1 MRLLWKT
8 LAVGGAGLVLT
19 GSAAAPRLSPAPLD
33 PARLFGDLCGP
44 GQTGG
49 ALIRSLL
56 IASAVAAPTNQTQ
69 AGQAPASQ
77 ARPIPLYPDLTTSP
91 LIATT
96 RDPRAQAYFSQG
108 LMFAYGFNHA
118 GAVRSFRAAQ
128 TLDPECALCWWGEAL
143 ALGPNIN
150 APMDDRDRTAALA
163 ALDRAMALRTLGTP
177 QEQALIEALARRY
190 SDDPAADRAALGAAY
205 ADAMLAVAA
214 RFPEDDDIAVLTA
227 EAVMDTTPWNYWQAD
242 KRTPVG
248 RSGEAVR
255 LVETVL
261 ARDPDHAQAAHLY
274 IHLMEAADPQRAE
287 AAADRLAAAS
297 TPSAGH
303 LVHMPGHIYVRRGRY
318 ADSIR
323 QNVAAA
329 RADEAFIRDTG
340 DESLVRYGYYPHNI
354 HFIVASAQM
363 AGDMDTALTEARR
376 LRTVLDPATS
386 ARIAWIQVIDAAPWQ
401 ALAQFAAPRA
411 ILSAPAP
418 DARLPYAV
426 AMRRYARAVAYAR
439 LRDRPNFERELAAMK
454 ALKDSDAFADMV
466 AQGVPAPDLLTLDE
480 AVARGRFATAQGRH
494 REAAGHYRRAAT
506 IEAGLPYQ
514 EPPYWYYPVNQSL
527 GAALYQA
534 GRPAEAAVAFRYAL
548 AQTPNNGWAL
558 YGLARSEAAQGNANE
573 AAAAE
578 SALKTAWLGDRR
590 WLRMDRL

>member
-1 MRLLWKT
+1 MRLLWKA

-19 GSAAAPRLSPAPLD
+19 GSSTLSPL
-33 PARLFGDLCGP
+33 PAATPGALNAICGP
-44 GQTGG
+44 GKAGG
-49 ALIRSLL
+49 ALLRELL
-56 IASAVAAPTNQTQ
+56 IASAVAAP
-69 AGQAPASQ
+69 ASQ
-77 ARPIPLYPDLTTSP
+77 AQPIPLYPDLTTSTFR
-91 LIATT
+91 ATT
-96 RDPRAQAYFSQG
+96 DDPRVQAYFSQG

-118 GAVRSFRAAQ
+118 GAVRSFREAQ
-128 TLDPECALCWWGEAL
+128 GLDPDCAACWWGEAL
-143 ALGPNIN
+143 SLGPNIN
-150 APMDDRDRTAALA
+150 APMDDRDRAAALNA
-163 ALDRAMALRTLGTP
+163 SDRAMALREKASP
-177 QEQALIEALARRY
+177 REQALIEALALRY
-190 SDDPAADRAALGAAY
+190 SRDPAADRAALDAAY

-214 RFPEDDDIAVLTA
+214 RFPADDDIAVLAA
-227 EAVMDTTPWNYWQAD
+227 EALMDTTPWNYWEAD

-248 RSGEAVR
+248 RSGEAVH
-255 LVETVL
+255 LVEGVL
-261 ARDPDHAQAAHLY
+261 TRNPGHVQAAHLY
-274 IHLMEAADPQRAE
+274 IHLLEAADPQRAE

-323 QNVAAA
+323 LNVAAA

-386 ARIAWIQVIDAAPWQ
+386 AKIAWIQVIDAAPYQ
-401 ALAQFAAPRA
+401 ALAQFAEPRA

-426 AMRRYARAVAYAR
+426 AMRHYARAVAYAR
-439 LRDRPNFERELAAMK
+439 LRDQRGFDRELEALT
-454 ALKDSDAFADMV
+454 ALKTSDAFADMI
-466 AQGVPAPDLLTLDE
+466 AQGVPAPDLLTLAE
-480 AVARGRFATAQGRH
+480 AVARGRLATARGRH
-494 REAAGHYRRAAT
+494 LEAADHYRRAAE
-506 IEAGLPYQ
+506 IEATLPYQ

-558 YGLARSEAAQGNANE
+558 YGLARSEAAQGHADETATAE
-573 AAAAE
+573 ASLRAA
-578 SALKTAWLGDRR
+578 WRGDRR

>member
-1 MRLLWKT
+1 MRLLWKA

-19 GSAAAPRLSPAPLD
+19 GSAATPHLSAATLETNS
-33 PARLFGDLCGP
+33 LFGALCGP
-44 GQTGG
+44 AKAGG
-49 ALIRSLL
+49 ALVRELL
-56 IASAVAAPTNQTQ
+56 IASAVAAP
-69 AGQAPASQ
+69 ASQ
-77 ARPIPLYPDLTTSP
+77 AQPIPLYPDLTASK
-91 LIATT
+91 LIATM
-96 RDPRAQAYFSQG
+96 RDARAQAYFSQG
-108 LMFAYGFNHA
+108 LMLAYGFNHA
-118 GAVRSFRAAQ
+118 GAVRSFREAQ
-128 TLDPECALCWWGEAL
+128 ALDPECALCWWGEAM

-150 APMDDRDRTAALA
+150 APMDDRDRAAALK
-163 ALDRAMALRTLGTP
+163 ALSRAMALRTLATP
-177 QEQALIEALARRY
+177 QEQALIEALALRY
-190 SDDPAADRAALGAAY
+190 SDDPAADRAALDAAY
-205 ADAMLAVAA
+205 ADAMLTVAR
-214 RFPEDDDIAVLTA
+214 RFPDDDIAVLAA
-227 EAVMDTTPWNYWQAD
+227 EAAMDTTPWNYWETD
-242 KRTPVG
+242 KRTSIG

-255 LVETVL
+255 LVEGVL
-261 ARDPDHAQAAHLY
+261 ARDPSHVQAAHLY

-287 AAADRLAAAS
+287 AAADRLAASS

-323 QNVAAA
+323 LNVAAA
-329 RADEAFIRDTG
+329 RADEAFIRDVG

-363 AGDMDTALTEARR
+363 AGDMTTALTEARR

-386 ARIAWIQVIDAAPWQ
+386 AKIAWIQVIDAAPYQ

-411 ILSAPAP
+411 ILAAPAP

-439 LRDRPNFERELAAMK
+439 LRDQRGFDRELAALN
-454 ALKDSDAFADMV
+454 ALKASDAFADMV
-466 AQGVPAPDLLTLDE
+466 AQGVPAPDLLSLAE
-480 AVARGRFATAQGRH
+480 AVARGRLAAARGRH
-494 REAAGHYRRAAT
+494 LEAAGHYRRAAE

-558 YGLARSEAAQGNANE
+558 YGLARSEAAQGHADAAATAE
-573 AAAAE
+573 AALRA
-578 SALKTAWLGDRR
+578 AWLGDRR

>member
-1 MRLLWKT
+1 MRLLWKA

-19 GSAAAPRLSPAPLD
+19 GSSALSPL
-33 PARLFGDLCGP
+33 PASTPGALNAICGP
-44 GQTGG
+44 GKAGG
-49 ALIRSLL
+49 ALLRELL
-56 IASAVAAPTNQTQ
+56 IASAVAAP
-69 AGQAPASQ
+69 ASQ
-77 ARPIPLYPDLTTSP
+77 AQPIPLYPDLTTSAFR
-91 LIATT
+91 ATT
-96 RDPRAQAYFSQG
+96 DDPRAQAYFSQG

-118 GAVRSFRAAQ
+118 GAVRSFREAQ
-128 TLDPECALCWWGEAL
+128 ALDPDCAACWWGEAM

-150 APMDDRDRTAALA
+150 APMDDRDRAAALNA
-163 ALDRAMALRTLGTP
+163 SDRAMTLREKASP
-177 QEQALIEALARRY
+177 REQALIEALALRY
-190 SDDPAADRAALGAAY
+190 SRDPAADRAALDAAY
-205 ADAMLAVAA
+205 ADAMLAVAR
-214 RFPEDDDIAVLTA
+214 RFPEDDDIAVLAA
-227 EAVMDTTPWNYWQAD
+227 EAAMDTTPWNYWEAD

-255 LVETVL
+255 LVEGVL
-261 ARDPDHAQAAHLY
+261 ARDPAHLQAAHLY
-274 IHLMEAADPQRAE
+274 IHLLEAADPQRAE
-287 AAADRLAAAS
+287 AAADRLASPRA
-297 TPSAGH
+297 PSAGH

-323 QNVAAA
+323 LNVAAA

-363 AGDMDTALTEARR
+363 AGDMTTALTEARR

-386 ARIAWIQVIDAAPWQ
+386 ARIAWIQVIDAAPYQ
-401 ALAQFAAPRA
+401 ALAQFADPRA

-426 AMRRYARAVAYAR
+426 AMRHYARAVAYAR
-439 LRDRPNFERELAAMK
+439 LRDQRGFDRELAAMN
-454 ALKDSDAFADMV
+454 ALKASDAFADMV
-466 AQGVPAPDLLTLDE
+466 AQGVPAPDLLSLAE
-480 AVARGRFATAQGRH
+480 AVARGRLATARGRH
-494 REAAGHYRRAAT
+494 LEAADHYRRAAG
-506 IEAGLPYQ
+506 IEATLPYQ

-558 YGLARSEAAQGNANE
+558 YGLARSEAAQGNAGE
-573 AAAAE
+573 AATAEAALR
-578 SALKTAWLGDRR
+578 AAWRGDRR

>member
-1 MRLLWKT
+1 MRLLWKA

-19 GSAAAPRLSPAPLD
+19 GSAAAPRLSSPPLD
-33 PARLFGDLCGP
+33 PTGLFGAPFGALCGP
-44 GQTGG
+44 GQAGG
-49 ALIRSLL
+49 ALVRELL
-56 IASAVAAPTNQTQ
+56 IASAVAAP
-69 AGQAPASQ
+69 ASQ
-77 ARPIPLYPDLTTSP
+77 AQPIPLYPDLTTSP

-108 LMFAYGFNHA
+108 LTLAYGFNHA
-118 GAVRSFRAAQ
+118 GAVRSFREAQ
-128 TLDPECALCWWGEAL
+128 GLDPDCALCWWGEAV

-150 APMDDRDRTAALA
+150 APMDERDRAAALK
-163 ALDRAMALRTLGTP
+163 ALERAMALRTLGTP

-190 SDDPAADRAALGAAY
+190 SDDPVADRAALDAAY

-214 RFPEDDDIAVLTA
+214 RFPEDDDIAVLAA
-227 EAVMDTTPWNYWQAD
+227 EAAMDTTPWNYWQAD

-261 ARDPDHAQAAHLY
+261 ARTPGHEQAAHLY
-274 IHLMEAADPQRAE
+274 IHLMEAADPERAE
-287 AAADRLAAAS
+287 AAADRLAAAP
-297 TPSAGH
+297 TTSAGH

-323 QNVAAA
+323 LNVAAA

-363 AGDMDTALTEARR
+363 AGDMDTALREARR

-386 ARIAWIQVIDAAPWQ
+386 AKIAWIQVIDAAPWQ
-401 ALAQFAAPRA
+401 ALAQFAAPRT
-411 ILSAPAP
+411 ILAAPAP

-426 AMRRYARAVAYAR
+426 AMRHYARAVAYAR
-439 LRDRPNFERELAAMK
+439 LRDRASFNRELAALT
-454 ALKDSDAFADMV
+454 ALKASDAFADMV
-466 AQGVPAPDLLTLDE
+466 AQGVPAPDLLTLAE
-480 AVARGRFATAQGRH
+480 AVARGRFAAAQGRH
-494 REAAGHYRRAAT
+494 REAADHYRRAVA
-506 IEAGLPYQ
+506 IEATLPYQ

-534 GRPAEAAVAFRYAL
+534 GRPAEAAEAFRYAL
-548 AQTPNNGWAL
+548 VQTPNNGWAL
-558 YGLARSEAAQGNANE
+558 YGLTRSEAAQGHADE

>member
-1 MRLLWKT
+1 MRLLWKV
-8 LAVGGAGLVLT
+8 LAVGGVGLVLT
-19 GSAAAPRLSPAPLD
+19 GSTALSSVSAVPPLD
-33 PARLFGDLCGP
+33 PARLFGALCGP
-44 GQTGG
+44 AQTGG
-49 ALIRSLL
+49 ALARALL
-56 IASAVAAPTNQTQ
+56 IGSAVAAP
-69 AGQAPASQ
+69 AGQAQASQ
-77 ARPIPLYPDLTTSP
+77 TRAIPLYPDLTASK

-96 RDPRAQAYFSQG
+96 RDARAQAYFSQG
-108 LMFAYGFNHA
+108 LMLAYGFNHA
-118 GAVRSFRAAQ
+118 GAVQSFRAAQ
-128 TLDPECALCWWGEAL
+128 ALDPDCALCWWGEAV

-150 APMDDRDRTAALA
+150 APMDERDRAAAMAALA
-163 ALDRAMALRTLGTP
+163 RAMALRTLGTP

-190 SDDPAADRAALGAAY
+190 SDDPAADRAALDAAY
-205 ADAMLAVAA
+205 ADAMLTVAA

-255 LVETVL
+255 LVEGVL
-261 ARDPDHAQAAHLY
+261 ARAPDHVQAAHLY

-287 AAADRLAAAS
+287 AAADRLAAAP
-297 TPSAGH
+297 TTSAGH
-303 LVHMPGHIYVRRGRY
+303 LVHMPGHIYMRRGRY

-323 QNVAAA
+323 LNLAAA

-340 DESLVRYGYYPHNI
+340 DQSLVRYGYYPHNI

-363 AGDMDTALTEARR
+363 AGDMDTALSEARR

-386 ARIAWIQVIDAAPWQ
+386 ARIAWIQVIDAAPYQ
-401 ALAQFAAPRA
+401 ALAQFAAPRT
-411 ILSAPAP
+411 ILAAPAP

-426 AMRRYARAVAYAR
+426 AMRHYARAVAYAR
-439 LRDRPNFERELAAMK
+439 LRDRPHFERELAALN
-454 ALKDSDAFADMV
+454 ALKASDAFADMI
-466 AQGVPAPDLLTLDE
+466 AQGVPARDLLTLAE
-480 AVARGRFATAQGRH
+480 AVARGRFAAAR
-494 REAAGHYRRAAT
+494 RRPLEAAGHYRRAVA

-534 GRPAEAAVAFRYAL
+534 GRPAEAAEAFRYAL
-548 AQTPNNGWAL
+548 VQTPNNGWAL
-558 YGLARSEAAQGNANE
+558 YGLARSEAAQGHATE

-578 SALKTAWLGDRR
+578 QALKTAWLGDAR

>member
-1 MRLLWKT
+1 MRLLWKA
-8 LAVGGAGLVLT
+8 LAVGGTGLVLT

-49 ALIRSLL
+49 ALIHSLL
-56 IASAVAAPTNQTQ
+56 IASAVAAPTSRTQ
-69 AGQAPASQ
+69 AGQAPEGQ
-77 ARPIPLYPDLTTSP
+77 ARPIPLYPDLTGSR
-91 LIATT
+91 LIAT

-118 GAVRSFRAAQ
+118 GAVRSFREAQ

-190 SDDPAADRAALGAAY
+190 SDDPAADRAALDAAY
-205 ADAMLAVAA
+205 ADAMLAVAG

-261 ARDPDHAQAAHLY
+261 ARDPDHVQAAHLY

-287 AAADRLAAAS
+287 TAADRLAVAP
-297 TPSAGH
+297 TTSAGH

-323 QNVAAA
+323 LNVAAA

-363 AGDMDTALTEARR
+363 AGDMDTALREARR

-439 LRDRPNFERELAAMK
+439 LRDRPNFERELAALNR
-454 ALKDSDAFADMV
+454 LKDSDAFTDMV
-466 AQGVPAPDLLTLDE
+466 AQGVPAPDLLTLAE

-506 IEAGLPYQ
+506 IEASLPYQ

-548 AQTPNNGWAL
+548 VQTPNNGWAL
-558 YGLARSEAAQGNANE
+558 YGLARSEAAQGHATE

-578 SALKTAWLGDRR
+578 QALKTAWLGDAR